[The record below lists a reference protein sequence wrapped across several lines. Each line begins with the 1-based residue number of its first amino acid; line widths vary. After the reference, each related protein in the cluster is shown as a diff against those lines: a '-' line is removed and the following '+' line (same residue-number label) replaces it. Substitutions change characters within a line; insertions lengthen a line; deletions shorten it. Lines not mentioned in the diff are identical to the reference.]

1 MGYNSI
7 EIKITF
13 TKNKPM
19 ETKIV
24 IYEDNHDLR
33 ESLYALLN
41 GTSGFE
47 VVGAF
52 TNCSSILSQLTHL
65 QPDVIL
71 MDIDMPIKNG
81 IEGLKIVQA
90 NFPEINVI
98 MLTVFETNDYIF
110 DAIRAGAVGYLLKKS
125 SPVEIIKA
133 IEEVKNGGTVMT
145 PSIARKV
152 LHFFPKEAIKKEES
166 TEIEQLTEREMEVLN
181 LLTKGFT
188 YRMAAYELGIGTE
201 TVRTYIK
208 RIYNKLHVHS
218 NTEAVAKA
226 MGRKMV

>member
-33 ESLYALLN
+33 ESLYAFLN

-47 VVGAF
+47 VAGAF
-52 TNCSSILSQLTHL
+52 TNCSSILNQLTHL

-81 IEGLKIVQA
+81 IEGLKIVQD

-133 IEEVKNGGTVMT
+133 IEEIKNGGTVMT

-152 LHFFPKEAIKKEES
+152 LQFFPKEPIKKEES
-166 TEIEQLTEREMEVLN
+166 AEIEQLSEREMEVLN

-188 YRMAAYELGIGTE
+188 YRMAAYELGISTE
-201 TVRTYIK
+201 TIRTYIK

-218 NTEAVAKA
+218 NTEAVAVA
-226 MGRKMV
+226 MSRKMV

>member
-1 MGYNSI
+1 MA
-7 EIKITF
+7 
-13 TKNKPM
+13 
-19 ETKIV
+19 TKIV

-33 ESLYALLN
+33 ESLNALLN
-41 GTSGFE
+41 GSAGFE
-47 VVGAF
+47 VIGAF
-52 TNCSSILSQLTHL
+52 TNCSNILVQIAHL

-71 MDIDMPIKNG
+71 MDIDMPGTNG
-81 IEGLKIVQA
+81 IEGLKIVNA
-90 NFPEINVI
+90 KFPSINVI
-98 MLTVFETNDYIF
+98 MLTVFETNEHIF

-133 IEEVKNGGTVMT
+133 IEDVQNGGTVMT

-152 LHFFPKEAIKKEES
+152 LQFFPKEPIKKEES
-166 TEIEQLTEREMEVLN
+166 TELEKLTEREMEVMT

-208 RIYNKLHVHS
+208 RIYNKLQVHS
-218 NTEAVAKA
+218 NTEAVAVA
-226 MGRKMV
+226 MGNKLV

>member
-1 MGYNSI
+1 MN
-7 EIKITF
+7 
-13 TKNKPM
+13 
-19 ETKIV
+19 TKIV

-33 ESLYALLN
+33 ESLNAILDRQPA
-41 GTSGFE
+41 FE

-52 TNCSSILSQLTHL
+52 TNCSAILIQIKQLL
-65 QPDVIL
+65 PDVIL
-71 MDIDMPIKNG
+71 MDIDMPVTNG
-81 IEGLKIVQA
+81 LEGLKIISKH
-90 NFPEINVI
+90 FPEINVI

-110 DAIRAGAVGYLLKKS
+110 EAIRAGAVGYLLKKS
-125 SPVEIIKA
+125 TPEEIIKA

-152 LHFFPKEAIKKEES
+152 LQHFPKESNEKEGPA
-166 TEIEQLTEREMEVLN
+166 EIEKLTERETEVLK

-208 RIYNKLHVHS
+208 RIYNKLQVHS
-218 NTEAVAKA
+218 NTEAVAVAISKNILA
-226 MGRKMV
+226 K